1 MTDYNDKPPDV
12 NDGSPDSSTELTSDI
27 DWLTRSREAYFA
39 STSYVDS
46 NYRKKWD
53 DSIRAFH
60 NEHSSDSKYNTDT
73 FMKRSRIYRPKTRAT
88 IRKNEA
94 AAATAFFSNVDT
106 VTINAENDGDP
117 RARVNAD
124 IYKAW
129 LEYRLQADPDKN
141 GIPWFP
147 IVIGGLQDAQTQG
160 AVVAR
165 VEWKYQQVNGKVV
178 EDRPWVQL
186 IPVENIRIDAGAH
199 WYDPIRT
206 SPYVIELIP
215 MYVCDIHVRMQ
226 SGEWKKFDDAVIR
239 QAMQN
244 TPDQTRQARNPG
256 QEDVYENN
264 TPIGDYEKVWVQR
277 HIHRSYGQDYH
288 FYTLGTERLLTDPV
302 PLEQVEFHGRRPYVM
317 GVASLETHRVF
328 PDSVPQLIDGLQRET
343 NEVANQRLDNVKFVL
358 NKRWG
363 VKRGKNV
370 DVAAILRNV
379 PGGVVMADDP
389 EHDIV
394 EYNWPDVT
402 ASSFQEQDRINADI
416 DDLIGNFS
424 GGSVQTNRKL
434 NETVGGMNL
443 MAQAAGGLTTYML
456 MTYTETFVE
465 RVLRLLIL
473 LGAKYETDARVLA
486 IAGDKAQLRVKYGMD
501 IQVDQLLDEELLV
514 KANVAMGASDPAQ
527 KLQRFGFAMKMMSE
541 IGLTAQQTGVNMTEA
556 AKEIFAHAGYRN
568 GERFL
573 ISSDPQK
580 MQMQQQIQQMA
591 GVMQQM
597 DAQIKS
603 KGAEGQA
610 KVAQTEI
617 QAQADMQKAQLGA
630 QTTIATKRM
639 EIGADMQATE
649 MEIKAD
655 LIKARMHEDA
665 ENRRALVT
673 AKVNMDK
680 NEQQA
685 KQKRAA
691 KP

>member
-12 NDGSPDSSTELTSDI
+12 NDGSAESTRPSDASAEINPDI
-27 DWLTRSREAYFA
+27 DWLTRAREAYYS
-39 STSYVDS
+39 STSYVDN

-60 NEHSSDSKYNTDT
+60 NEHSADSKYNTDT
-73 FMKRSRIYRPKTRAT
+73 FAKRSRIYRPKTRAT

-106 VTINAENDGDP
+106 VSISAENDGDP
-117 RARVNAD
+117 RSRVNAD

-141 GIPWFP
+141 GIPWFQ

-160 AVVAR
+160 GVVAR
-165 VEWKYQQVNGKVV
+165 VEWRYVEGI
-178 EDRPWVQL
+178 EDRPWVEL
-186 IPVENIRIDAGAH
+186 LPVENIRIDPGAH
-199 WYDPIRT
+199 WYDPVRT
-206 SPYVIELIP
+206 SPYFIELRP
-215 MYVCDIHVRMQ
+215 MYVCDIHVKMQ
-226 SGEWKKFDDAVIR
+226 SGEWKTFDDAVIR

-277 HIHRSYGQDYH
+277 HIHRSYGKDYH

-370 DVAAILRNV
+370 DVAAIIRNV

-389 EHDIV
+389 KEDIV

-443 MAQAAGGLTTYML
+443 IAQAAGGLTTYML

-465 RVLRLLIL
+465 RVLRLLIQ
-473 LGAKYETDARVLA
+473 LGAKYETDRRVLA
-486 IAGDKAQLRVKYGMD
+486 IAGDKAQLRAKYGMD

-527 KLQRFGFAMKMMSE
+527 KLQRFGFAAKMLSD
-541 IGLTAQQTGVNMTEA
+541 IALTAQQTGMNMAEVS
-556 AKEIFAHAGYRN
+556 KEIFAHAGYRN
-568 GERFL
+568 GERFM

-580 MQMQQQIQQMA
+580 MQMQQQIQQMTGMLQQADAMLKSKQGDTQAKLAQTQMQVQA
-591 GVMQQM
+591 GMQQTVI
-597 DAQIKS
+597 QEQGELRQTVIKEQ
-603 KGAEGQA
+603 GA
-610 KVAQTEI
+610 
-617 QAQADMQKAQLGA
+617 M
-630 QTTIATKRM
+630 
-639 EIGADMQATE
+639 
-649 MEIKAD
+649 
-655 LIKARMHEDA
+655 AREQVKQQG
-665 ENRRALVT
+665 ENRRALVSAT
-673 AKVNMDK
+673 VAMKK
-680 NEQQA
+680 PE
-685 KQKRAA
+685 KRAES
-691 KP
+691 

>member
-12 NDGSPDSSTELTSDI
+12 NDGAPETSRASNETGQDI
-27 DWLTRSREAYFA
+27 DWLTRAREAFRS

-53 DSIRAFH
+53 DSIKAFH
-60 NEHSSDSKYNTDT
+60 NEHASDSKYNTAS
-73 FMKRSRIYRPKTRAT
+73 FEKRSRIYRPKTRAT

-94 AAATAFFSNVDT
+94 AAATAFFSTVDT
-106 VTINAENDGDP
+106 VTISAENDGDP
-117 RARVNAD
+117 KARVNAD

-141 GIPWFP
+141 GIPWFQ

-160 AVVAR
+160 GVVAR
-165 VEWKYQQVNGKVV
+165 VEWKYQEGK
-178 EDRPWVQL
+178 EDRPWVEL
-186 IPVENIRIDAGAH
+186 LPVENIRIDPGAH
-199 WYDPIRT
+199 WYDPVRT
-206 SPYVIELIP
+206 SPYFIELRP
-215 MYVCDIHVRMQ
+215 MYVCDIHVKMQ
-226 SGEWKKFDDAVIR
+226 SGEWKQYDDAVIR

-256 QEDVYENN
+256 QQDVYENN

-277 HIHRSYGQDYH
+277 HIHRSYGRDYH

-302 PLEQVEFHGRRPYVM
+302 PLEEVEFHGRRPYVM
-317 GVASLETHRVF
+317 GVASMETHRVF
-328 PDSVPQLIDGLQRET
+328 PDSVPQLIDGLQKET

-358 NKRWG
+358 NKRYF
-363 VKRGKNV
+363 VRRGRNV
-370 DVAAILRNV
+370 DVASLIRNV
-379 PGGVVMADDP
+379 PGGVTMMDDVEADIK
-389 EHDIV
+389 ESQ
-394 EYNWPDVT
+394 WPDVT
-402 ASSFQEQDRINADI
+402 GSSFQEQDRINADI
-416 DDLIGNFS
+416 DDLVGNFS

-473 LGAKYETDARVLA
+473 LGAKYETDQRVLA
-486 IAGDKAQLRVKYGMD
+486 IAGDKAQLRAKYGMD
-501 IQVDQLLDEELLV
+501 IKVDQLLDEELLV

-527 KLQRFGFAMKMMSE
+527 KLQRFGFAAKMLSD
-541 IGLTAQQTGVNMTEA
+541 IGLTAQQTGMNMTEVS
-556 AKEIFAHAGYRN
+556 KEIFAHAGYRN
-568 GERFL
+568 GERFM

-580 MQMQQQIQQMA
+580 MQMQQQIQQLT
-591 GVMQQM
+591 GVLQQM
-597 DAQIKS
+597 EAKLKS
-603 KGAEGQA
+603 KDGDGQA
-610 KVAQTEI
+610 KVAQTQI
-617 QAQADMQKAQLGA
+617 QAQAGLQETALKEQSAMRQIVVKEQGA
-630 QTTIATKRM
+630 M
-639 EIGADMQATE
+639 
-649 MEIKAD
+649 
-655 LIKARMHEDA
+655 AREQVKQQG

-685 KQKRAA
+685 KQKSRAES
-691 KP
+691 